1 MKCGS
6 CGFWGPIDFPKC
18 PVCGTFSKKNYWIV
32 KLKQIFSWIRDRRFC
47 LISKRQKIDRSLY
60 RTHLIPSNCRGM
72 HRIWWVYLLFDV
84 IPILIVQ
91 DPTSVFIFDPPPEQK
106 PPEKDS
112 TNNMGM
118 MS

>member
-1 MKCGS
+1 
-6 CGFWGPIDFPKC
+6 
-18 PVCGTFSKKNYWIV
+18 
-32 KLKQIFSWIRDRRFC
+32 
-47 LISKRQKIDRSLY
+47 
-60 RTHLIPSNCRGM
+60 M